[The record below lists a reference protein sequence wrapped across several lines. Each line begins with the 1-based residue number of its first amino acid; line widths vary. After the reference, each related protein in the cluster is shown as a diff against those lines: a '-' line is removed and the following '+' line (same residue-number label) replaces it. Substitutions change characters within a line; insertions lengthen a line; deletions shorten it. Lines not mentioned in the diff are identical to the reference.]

1 MNPIRNVSLT
11 LHSRIQLLV
20 LIFHILFSSK
30 KSLERSLAKNDIREC
45 GIDPSTE
52 SLIGIS
58 KYAKVHRSRK

>member
-1 MNPIRNVSLT
+1 MIPIRNVSLT

-20 LIFHILFSSK
+20 LMLHILLSSK
-30 KSLERSLAKNDIREC
+30 KSLERALANNDIRKC